1 MCVAL
6 QGSNLGAS
14 STQQAAAMPGQ
25 NAYGRCT
32 RHEPAP
38 ARPAQS
44 GVSCLPEMVMSS
56 DYAAARRDYRFRYSG
71 LREAGARLSTDRI
84 LMSSL
89 VAQTS
94 SSSSF
99 SLETP
104 VSISMPALSPAM
116 PACTAQ
122 DKHER
127 LRLYSHTLSRIPIVV
142 SWLAAGFQLRRSEH
156 TDVCA
161 LSIGVGKSCLLLRF
175 CDDAWTPSFITCVL
189 SAV

>member
-1 MCVAL
+1 MYVAL

-71 LREAGARLSTDRI
+71 LREAGARLSDRI

-94 SSSSF
+94 SSSSS

-104 VSISMPALSPAM
+104 VSISMPARSQRGLACVTQSGG
-116 PACTAQ
+116 CTAASIRSHAF
-122 DKHER
+122 KHIR
-127 LRLYSHTLSRIPIVV
+127 HSVV
-142 SWLAAGFQLRRSEH
+142 AHS
-156 TDVCA
+156 A
-161 LSIGVGKSCLLLRF
+161 LP
-175 CDDAWTPSFITCVL
+175 APSQRVY
-189 SAV
+189 